1 MDMIVPMYDTAVKN
15 CGGRGIGG
23 GGGGGSGKMSYI
35 QQKEYKYVMYQ
46 YIFMT

>member
-23 GGGGGSGKMSYI
+23 EVSFCSGEMSYI
-35 QQKEYKYVMYQ
+35 QQKEY
-46 YIFMT
+46 I